1 MYYRL
6 SEWDFY
12 RDLLSPSLTTQLIG
26 HYGIYYGI
34 SIALLVQ
41 SIDPS
46 LFSQLI
52 GLKGLRRLRGLSA
65 HIHFSWPPTS
75 ETNNS

>member
-41 SIDPS
+41 SLDPS

-52 GLKGLRRLRGLSA
+52 GL
-65 HIHFSWPPTS
+65 
-75 ETNNS
+75 N